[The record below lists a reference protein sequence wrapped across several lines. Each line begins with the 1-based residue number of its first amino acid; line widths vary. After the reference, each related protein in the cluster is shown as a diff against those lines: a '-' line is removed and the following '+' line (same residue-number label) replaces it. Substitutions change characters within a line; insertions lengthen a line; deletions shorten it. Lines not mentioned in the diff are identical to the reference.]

1 MGEMRNTP
9 ALDILG
15 TRVHALT
22 LQDAAERIVEA
33 AAAGRQLTVFPRDA
47 HGIVRSR
54 SNAALARAH
63 ARADLVTADGMPLV
77 WLQRMAGYRHAERVY
92 GPDLMHR
99 VCNLGRAYGLRHA
112 ILGGRPGVA
121 DRVAEVLSMHYPG
134 LDVAVSEGLP
144 HAATR
149 PLPNGG

>member
-54 SNAALARAH
+54 SNAALARAMH
-63 ARADLVTADGMPLV
+63 VPTSSPLTECRLYGFNAWPGIAMRSGCTALISCTVSATSAAPT
-77 WLQRMAGYRHAERVY
+77 
-92 GPDLMHR
+92 
-99 VCNLGRAYGLRHA
+99 AYA
-112 ILGGRPGVA
+112 TQSSVVA
-121 DRVAEVLSMHYPG
+121 LE
-134 LDVAVSEGLP
+134 
-144 HAATR
+144 
-149 PLPNGG
+149 